1 MGVSHFPVCR
11 REGCVS
17 CWTRTTSSLSSHYT
31 ATKLHGDT
39 GRSRLR
45 PEKRSIE
52 MKMFLN
58 ALLRSASGAGSRH
71 VRQQRVATL
80 GRRGL
85 CSKVEDPS
93 FGLLFD
99 IDGVLVRGKTPIP
112 AAKRAFQK
120 LVDATGQFVVPVVFV
135 TNAGNCLRQKKADQ
149 LSHILGVPISQDQVM
164 MSHSPLR
171 MFKKYHDKYVLV
183 SGQGPVLD
191 IAKNVGFTNVVSID
205 MLRESF
211 PLLDMVDH
219 NRRPKLPSSPVV
231 NLPRVEAVVLFGE
244 PIRWETNLQLII
256 DVLLTNGNLSNAYET
271 THSTHLPLLACNMD
285 LMWMA
290 EAHSPRFGH
299 GTFMVCLENIY
310 KKITG
315 KDLKYEALMGK
326 PSELTYHFAEFLIRE
341 QAAERGW
348 RAPIR
353 SLYAIGDNLMTD
365 IYGANLYNRYLD
377 ERMTRKSTKAVANMV
392 TGAGT
397 PASVPQVDM
406 DNGWESELA
415 SPSATSCKSIL
426 VCTGV
431 YNPHMELPKDASQ
444 CIKETVFHGHRDFR
458 FDPALVEP
466 EKIVEDVDAAVE
478 LIFEMEKFGTAV

>member
-1 MGVSHFPVCR
+1 MKAWGLVFRAAGSLLCR
-11 REGCVS
+11 PGRLGS
-17 CWTRTTSSLSSHYT
+17 T
-31 ATKLHGDT
+31 AAP
-39 GRSRLR
+39 RR
-45 PEKRSIE
+45 
-52 MKMFLN
+52 
-58 ALLRSASGAGSRH
+58 AAAACASASGKTESGP
-71 VRQQRVATL
+71 
-80 GRRGL
+80 
-85 CSKVEDPS
+85 D

-99 IDGVLVRGKTPIP
+99 IDGVLVRGRTPIP
-112 AAKRAFQK
+112 AAKKAFQK
-120 LVDATGQFVVPVVFV
+120 LVDSKGQFVVPVVFV

-164 MSHSPLR
+164 MSHSPLKMLR
-171 MFKKYHDKYVLV
+171 KYHDKCVLV

-191 IAKNVGFTNVVSID
+191 IAKNLGFTKVVSID
-205 MLRESF
+205 ELRESF

-219 NRRPKLPSSPVV
+219 NRRPKLPSSPIV
-231 NLPRVEAVVLFGE
+231 NLPKVEAVILFGE

-256 DVLLTNGNLSNAYET
+256 DVLLTNGNLSNAYGT
-271 THSTHLPLLACNMD
+271 SHSSHLPLLACNMD

-290 EAHSPRFGH
+290 EAQAPRFGH

-315 KDLKYEALMGK
+315 RDLKYEALMGK
-326 PSELTYHFAEFLIRE
+326 PSELTYHYAEYLIRE

-365 IYGANLYNRYLD
+365 IYGANLYNRYLE
-377 ERMTRKSTKAVANMV
+377 ERLARKSAKAVAQV
-392 TGAGT
+392 VAATGA
-397 PASVPQVDM
+397 PAPVSQEVDAES
-406 DNGWESELA
+406 GWESELA

-431 YNPHMELPKDASQ
+431 YNPHTEVPKDASQ

-466 EKIVEDVDAAVE
+466 GNVVQDVDAAVE
-478 LIFEMEKFGTAV
+478 LIFKMEKFPTPV

>member
-1 MGVSHFPVCR
+1 MKAFSALMRPSTGVCSRCVR
-11 REGCVS
+11 RVVTPARG
-17 CWTRTTSSLSSHYT
+17 LSSQSEP
-31 ATKLHGDT
+31 G
-39 GRSRLR
+39 
-45 PEKRSIE
+45 
-52 MKMFLN
+52 
-58 ALLRSASGAGSRH
+58 
-71 VRQQRVATL
+71 
-80 GRRGL
+80 
-85 CSKVEDPS
+85 

-120 LVDATGQFVVPVVFV
+120 LVDAKGQFLVPVVFV

-171 MFKKYHDKYVLV
+171 MFRKFHDKHVLV

-219 NRRPKLPSSPVV
+219 NRRPKLPSSSVV

-256 DVLLTNGNLSNAYET
+256 DVLLTSGNLSGSYESR
-271 THSTHLPLLACNMD
+271 HAHTHLPLLACNMD
-285 LMWMA
+285 LVWMA

-299 GTFMVCLENIY
+299 GTFMVCLESIY

-315 KDLKYEALMGK
+315 QDLKYEALMGK
-326 PSELTYHFAEFLIRE
+326 PSELTYHYAEFLIRE
-341 QAAERGW
+341 QASQRGW
-348 RAPIR
+348 RQPIT
-353 SLYAIGDNLMTD
+353 SLYAVGDNLMTD
-365 IYGANLYNRYLD
+365 IYGANLYNRYLE
-377 ERMTRKSTKAVANMV
+377 ERVARKSRAVANM
-392 TGAGT
+392 GSGSGT
-397 PASVPQVDM
+397 IPRDSDPEN
-406 DNGWESELA
+406 NGWESELA

-431 YNPHMELPKDASQ
+431 YNPHLELPRDAGQS
-444 CIKETVFHGHRDFR
+444 ITETVFHGHRDFC

-466 EKIVEDVDAAVE
+466 ESIVQDVDAAVQ
-478 LIFEMEKFGTAV
+478 LIFQMEEFGTAG

>member
-1 MGVSHFPVCR
+1 MKVLNSIY
-11 REGCVS
+11 
-17 CWTRTTSSLSSHYT
+17 RTVNSLCSRQGERGTALARCGLCGT
-31 ATKLHGDT
+31 AT
-39 GRSRLR
+39 S
-45 PEKRSIE
+45 
-52 MKMFLN
+52 N
-58 ALLRSASGAGSRH
+58 
-71 VRQQRVATL
+71 
-80 GRRGL
+80 
-85 CSKVEDPS
+85 SKFQPD

-112 AAKRAFQK
+112 AAKKAFQR
-120 LVDATGQFVVPVVFV
+120 LVDSNGQFVVPVVFV

-171 MFKKYHDKYVLV
+171 MFTKYHDKCILV

-191 IAKNVGFTNVVSID
+191 IAKNLGFMKVVSID

-219 NRRPKLPSSPVV
+219 NRRPRLPSSLLV
-231 NLPRVEAVVLFGE
+231 NLPKVEAVILFGE
-244 PIRWETNLQLII
+244 PIRWETNLQLIV
-256 DVLLTNGNLSNAYET
+256 DVLLTNGNLG
-271 THSTHLPLLACNMD
+271 STYVNSPPNHLPLLACNMD

-290 EAHSPRFGH
+290 EAPSPRFGH
-299 GTFMVCLENIY
+299 GTFLVCLENIY
-310 KKITG
+310 KKVTG

-326 PSELTYHFAEFLIRE
+326 PSELTYHFAEYLIRE

-348 RAPIR
+348 RAPVR

-365 IYGANLYNRYLD
+365 IYGANLYNRYLE
-377 ERMTRKSTKAVANMV
+377 ERARRTSTKTVAKAVA
-392 TGAGT
+392 GAGVGAGLRGSPSST
-397 PASVPQVDM
+397 ASATAAATASQEVDCR
-406 DNGWESELA
+406 WESELA

-431 YNPHMELPKDASQ
+431 YNPHTEVPPDSSHS
-444 CIKETVFHGHRDFR
+444 IKETVFHGHRDFR

-466 EKIVEDVDAAVE
+466 DHIVQDVDAAVE
-478 LIFEMEKFGTAV
+478 LIFEQERFGAPV

>member
-1 MGVSHFPVCR
+1 
-11 REGCVS
+11 
-17 CWTRTTSSLSSHYT
+17 
-31 ATKLHGDT
+31 
-39 GRSRLR
+39 
-45 PEKRSIE
+45 
-52 MKMFLN
+52 MK
-58 ALLRSASGAGSRH
+58 ASGLVFRAAGSLLCRSG
-71 VRQQRVATL
+71 RL
-80 GRRGL
+80 GSTAAPPTAAAACASAGG
-85 CSKVEDPS
+85 KTEPGPD

-99 IDGVLVRGKTPIP
+99 IDGVLVRGRTPIP
-112 AAKRAFQK
+112 AAKKAFQK
-120 LVDATGQFVVPVVFV
+120 LVDSKGRFVIPVVFV

-164 MSHSPLR
+164 MSHSPLKMLR
-171 MFKKYHDKYVLV
+171 KYHEKCVLV

-191 IAKNVGFTNVVSID
+191 IAKNLGFTKVVSID
-205 MLRESF
+205 ELRESF

-219 NRRPKLPSSPVV
+219 NRRPKLPSSPIV
-231 NLPRVEAVVLFGE
+231 NLPKVEAVILFGE

-256 DVLLTNGNLSNAYET
+256 DVLLTNGNLSNTYET
-271 THSTHLPLLACNMD
+271 SHSSHLPLLACNMD
-285 LMWMA
+285 LVWMA
-290 EAHSPRFGH
+290 EAQAPRFGH

-315 KDLKYEALMGK
+315 RDLKYEALMGK
-326 PSELTYHFAEFLIRE
+326 PSELTYHYAEYLIRE

-365 IYGANLYNRYLD
+365 IYGANLYNRYLE
-377 ERMTRKSTKAVANMV
+377 ERLARKSAKALAQVVAA
-392 TGAGT
+392 TGA
-397 PASVPQVDM
+397 PAPVSQEVDA
-406 DNGWESELA
+406 DSGWESELA

-431 YNPHMELPKDASQ
+431 YNPHTEVPKDASQ

-466 EKIVEDVDAAVE
+466 GNVVQDVDAAVE
-478 LIFEMEKFGTAV
+478 LIFKMEKFTTSV